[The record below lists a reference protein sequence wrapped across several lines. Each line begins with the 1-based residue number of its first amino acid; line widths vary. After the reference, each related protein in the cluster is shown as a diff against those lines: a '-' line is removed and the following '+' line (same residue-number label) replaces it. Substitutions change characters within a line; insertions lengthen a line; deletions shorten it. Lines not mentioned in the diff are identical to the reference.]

1 MLDVKLWLF
10 LMLQIGNGMAH
21 SQTFMT
27 SVYFFPGTGSDERL
41 FSKIALPTGFEAKYI
56 LYPVPNKKQSMASYA
71 SLLAQQIDTTQ
82 PFVLIGTSIG
92 GMLCTELTE
101 QLQPLKTII
110 ISSAKCRSELPRHYR
125 FQRYIPINKL
135 FGPRAIKALSPI
147 AQAVVE
153 PDRNKHK
160 ATFKA
165 MLNAKHPKFLKRA
178 VHMIINWKRTGY
190 DKNIVHVHGSK
201 DHTLPLR
208 NISPSIIINGGSHM
222 MTLTMGEHIGA
233 LIGEILVNLQP

>member
-1 MLDVKLWLF
+1 
-10 LMLQIGNGMAH
+10 
-21 SQTFMT
+21 
-27 SVYFFPGTGSDERL
+27 
-41 FSKIALPTGFEAKYI
+41 
-56 LYPVPNKKQSMASYA
+56 MASYA

-82 PFVLIGTSIG
+82 PYVLIGTSIG

-110 ISSAKCRSELPRHYR
+110 ISSAKCRSELPWHYR

-165 MLNAKHPKFLKRA
+165 MLKAKHPKFLKRA
-178 VHMIINWKRTGY
+178 VHMIINWKRTGH
-190 DKNIVHVHGSK
+190 DKNIINVHGSK

-222 MTLTMGEHIGA
+222 MTLTMGEQIGA

>member
-1 MLDVKLWLF
+1 
-10 LMLQIGNGMAH
+10 
-21 SQTFMT
+21 MT
-27 SVYFFPGTGSDERL
+27 NVYFFPGTGSDERL
-41 FSKIALPTGFEAKYI
+41 FSKINLPVGFEAKFI
-56 LYPVPNKKQSMASYA
+56 TYPVPEKKQNMAGYA
-71 SLLAQQIDTTQ
+71 KLLAQQIDTTQ

-101 QLQPLKTII
+101 QLQPLKTIV
-110 ISSAKCRSELPRHYR
+110 ISSSKCRSELPRHYR
-125 FQRYIPINKL
+125 FQRYVPINKL

-165 MLNAKHPKFLKRA
+165 MLKAKHPKFLKRA
-178 VHMIINWKRTGY
+178 VHMIINWKRTDY
-190 DKNIVHVHGSK
+190 DKSIVHIHGSK

-208 NISPSIIINGGSHM
+208 NMSPCIIIKAGSHM
-222 MTLTMGEHIGA
+222 MTLTRGEEISAIIYG
-233 LIGEILVNLQP
+233 ILVEK